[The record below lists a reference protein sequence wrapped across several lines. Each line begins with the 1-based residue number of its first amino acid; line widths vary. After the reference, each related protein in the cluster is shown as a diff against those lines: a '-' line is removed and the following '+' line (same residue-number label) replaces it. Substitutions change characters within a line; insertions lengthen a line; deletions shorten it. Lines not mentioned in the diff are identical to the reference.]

1 MYDSFEDEPPCIHHR
16 SQFDTEPAPP
26 PAPSPSEPRLL
37 VFPAADVKPA
47 KPTRAEL
54 VLSAQQW
61 AAAVR
66 ENLEDI
72 GQFDGGMNSG
82 LKGKLYRLDAILAE
96 LAKR

>member
-1 MYDSFEDEPPCIHHR
+1 MYDSFEDEPPCIHRR

-54 VLSAQQW
+54 VLSGHQW
-61 AAAVR
+61 ITRIR
-66 ENLEDI
+66 EELENGECVTTALI
-72 GQFDGGMNSG
+72 GACN
-82 LKGKLYRLDAILAE
+82 RLDAILAE